1 MGKELPDILL
11 IEDEESHVELIR
23 RAFEESEFQAQLLV
37 ATTLAAAREH
47 LEFPPVELDLVIADW
62 RLPDGD
68 ALDLVR
74 SAKQHLPII
83 VMTSHGNER
92 VAVEAIRAG
101 ALDYVVKSEYIL
113 ADMPHIAERAIQQW
127 QLLNERTE
135 MESSL
140 RKNEEMLHTVV
151 NNAPLVLFALDHEG
165 RFTLSEGRGLSILNL
180 HPGEMVGRSVE
191 EIYARSP
198 AMINSIYRALQGEAH
213 SEVIDVSGV
222 QLDSWFSPVQN
233 TDGRPQGVIG
243 VSTDVTARMQAE
255 EQLQNAL
262 RQLSEAYEATIEGWA
277 KALEL
282 RERETAG
289 HSRRVVELTLELA
302 RRMGIPEE
310 KMQAV
315 RYGSLLHDIGK
326 LAVPDHILLKP
337 SSLSE
342 DEWTIMRQHPIY
354 SMQLLSGIAYLS
366 AAIDIP
372 YNHHESWDGSGYPRG
387 LKGEEIPLSAR
398 IFAAVD
404 VWDALTSDRPYR
416 LAWSREATL
425 THICRQSGTKFD
437 PQVVRT
443 FAEIIQSSPW
453 DRWPEI
459 HVAADKD

>member
-1 MGKELPDILL
+1 MGDNFADILL

-23 RAFEESEFQAQLLV
+23 RAFEDSAFRAQLLV
-37 ATTLAAAREH
+37 ATTLAAAREYMDN
-47 LEFPPVELDLVIADW
+47 PPVALDLVIADW

-74 SAKQHLPII
+74 TCKQRLPMI

-127 QLLNERTE
+127 QLLNERSE
-135 MESSL
+135 MEDSL
-140 RKNEEMLHTVV
+140 RKNEQLLHTVV
-151 NNAPLVLFALDHEG
+151 NNAPLMLFALDHQG
-165 RFTLSEGRGLSILNL
+165 RFTLSEGRGLTLLNL
-180 HPGEMVGRSVE
+180 RPGEMVGRSVE
-191 EIYARSP
+191 EIYSRSP
-198 AMINSIYRALQGEAH
+198 AMIKSIYRAMQGEAH
-213 SEVIDVSGV
+213 SEVIDVAGM
-222 QLDSWFSPVQN
+222 QFESWFSPVQ
-233 TDGRPQGVIG
+233 TPHGGPQGVIG

-302 RRMGIPEE
+302 RRMGILEE
-310 KMQAV
+310 KIQPV
-315 RYGSLLHDIGK
+315 RYGALLHDIGK

-337 SSLSE
+337 SSLTE

-354 SMQLLSGIAYLS
+354 SMQLLSGIAYLRS
-366 AAIDIP
+366 AVDIP

-387 LKGEEIPLSAR
+387 LRGEEIPLPAR

-437 PQVVRT
+437 PKVVRIFT
-443 FAEIIQSSPW
+443 DLIQSPPW
-453 DRWPEI
+453 NCWPDVPGI
-459 HVAADKD
+459 GD